1 MIYVCKISTKCKHY
15 YFNWLLILNISFRI
29 ALRHLGFKHQGSFT
43 SFASITAMIGLGLG
57 VCALVLTSSVLNGF
71 EETISNKIAGFDG
84 HIRVQHFLFKP
95 VTPYKTKLDSI
106 LTANNSSFSTAA
118 YIQEAAMVRK
128 GRSAEGILIIGHDN
142 DGLPKSIYNMMRK
155 GSANLKSGNI
165 VIGSDLASALKVSVG
180 DNLVLV
186 DMKSMVTLSSS
197 QRMKQ
202 ATVSGIFKSGLQE
215 YDKSVVYMP
224 IADAQSLFQYG
235 EKVSGY
241 TINLK
246 DGKRAGVLA
255 ATIEETLGY
264 PNYAITW
271 KEKHRTLF
279 NWLNLQK
286 WPILIIFGMIA
297 LVGVVNIISALTMIV
312 LEKMRSI
319 GTLISMGMNKKTIR
333 RIFLIKGIYI
343 GVMGS
348 LAGLGLALILAGIQI
363 WFKPLSI
370 AEDIYFMS
378 HVPILFD
385 WTIIG
390 LIVMCSF
397 ISSIFAA
404 LWPTHR
410 ASSVDPAIAL
420 RYE

>member
-1 MIYVCKISTKCKHY
+1 MKTA
-15 YFNWLLILNISFRI
+15 FRI
-29 ALRHLGFKHQGSFT
+29 AFRHLGFKHQGSFT
-43 SFASITAMIGLGLG
+43 SFASIAAMVGLGLG

-71 EETISNKIAGFDG
+71 EETISSKIAGFDG
-84 HIRVQHFLFKP
+84 HIRIQHFLFKP
-95 VTPYKTKLDSI
+95 VTPYKTRLDSI
-106 LTANNSSFSTAA
+106 LTASNVSFSTAA

-128 GRSAEGILIIGHDN
+128 GRSAEGILIVGHGD
-142 DGLPKSIYNMMRK
+142 DALPKSINQMMRK
-155 GSANLKSGNI
+155 GSAYLQKGNI
-165 VIGSDLASALKVSVG
+165 VIGDDLAAALKVKV
-180 DNLVLV
+180 DDKLVLV
-186 DMKSMVTLSSS
+186 DMKSMVSISSG

-202 ATVSGIFKSGLQE
+202 VTVSGIYKSGLQE
-215 YDKSVVYMP
+215 YDKSVIYMTL
-224 IADAQSLFQYG
+224 ADAQTLFQYD

-241 TINLK
+241 TINIK
-246 DGKRAGVLA
+246 DGKQARVLA
-255 ATIEETLGY
+255 SRIEETLGY

-297 LVGVVNIISALTMIV
+297 LVGIVNIISALTMIV
-312 LEKMRSI
+312 LEKIRSI

-348 LAGLGLALILAGIQI
+348 LAGLGVALILAGIQI

-378 HVPILFD
+378 HVPVLFD

-390 LIVMCSF
+390 LIVLCSF
-397 ISSIFAA
+397 ISSILAA

-410 ASSVDPAIAL
+410 ASSVEPAVAL

>member
-1 MIYVCKISTKCKHY
+1 MKTA
-15 YFNWLLILNISFRI
+15 FRI
-29 ALRHLGFKHQGSFT
+29 AFRHLGFKHQGSFT
-43 SFASITAMIGLGLG
+43 SFASIAAMVGLGLG

-71 EETISNKIAGFDG
+71 EETISSKIAGFDG
-84 HIRVQHFLFKP
+84 HIRIQHFLFKP
-95 VTPYKTKLDSI
+95 VTPYKTRLDSI
-106 LTANNSSFSTAA
+106 LTASNVSFSTVA

-128 GRSAEGILIIGHDN
+128 GRSAEGILIVGHGD
-142 DGLPKSIYNMMRK
+142 DALPKSINQMMRK
-155 GSANLKSGNI
+155 GSAYLQKGNI
-165 VIGSDLASALKVSVG
+165 VIGDDLAAALKVKV
-180 DNLVLV
+180 DDKLVLV
-186 DMKSMVTLSSS
+186 DMKSMVSISSG

-202 ATVSGIFKSGLQE
+202 VTVSGIYKSGLQE
-215 YDKSVVYMP
+215 YDKSVVYMTL
-224 IADAQSLFQYG
+224 ADAQTLFQYD

-241 TINLK
+241 TINIK
-246 DGKRAGVLA
+246 DGKRARVLA
-255 ATIEETLGY
+255 SRIEETLGY

-297 LVGVVNIISALTMIV
+297 LVGIVNIISALTMIV
-312 LEKMRSI
+312 LEKIRSI

-348 LAGLGLALILAGIQI
+348 LAGLGVALILAGIQI

-378 HVPILFD
+378 HVPVLFD

-390 LIVMCSF
+390 LIVLCSF
-397 ISSIFAA
+397 ISSILAA

-410 ASSVDPAIAL
+410 ASSVEPAVAL

>member
-1 MIYVCKISTKCKHY
+1 MKTA
-15 YFNWLLILNISFRI
+15 FRI
-29 ALRHLGFKHQGSFT
+29 AFRHLGFKHQGSFT
-43 SFASITAMIGLGLG
+43 SFASIAAMVGLGLG

-71 EETISNKIAGFDG
+71 EETISSKIAGFDG
-84 HIRVQHFLFKP
+84 HIRIQHFLFKP
-95 VTPYKTKLDSI
+95 VTPYKTRLDSI
-106 LTANNSSFSTAA
+106 LTASNVSFSTVA

-128 GRSAEGILIIGHDN
+128 GRSAEGILIVGHGD
-142 DGLPKSIYNMMRK
+142 DALPKSINQMMRK
-155 GSANLKSGNI
+155 GSAYLQKGNI
-165 VIGSDLASALKVSVG
+165 VIGDDLAAALKVKV
-180 DNLVLV
+180 DDKLVLV
-186 DMKSMVTLSSS
+186 DMKSMVSISSG

-202 ATVSGIFKSGLQE
+202 ATVSGIYKSGLQE
-215 YDKSVVYMP
+215 YDKSVIYMTL
-224 IADAQSLFQYG
+224 ADAQTLFQYD

-241 TINLK
+241 TINIK
-246 DGKRAGVLA
+246 DGKQARVLA
-255 ATIEETLGY
+255 SRIEETLGY

-297 LVGVVNIISALTMIV
+297 LVGIVNIISALTMIV
-312 LEKMRSI
+312 LEKIRSI

-348 LAGLGLALILAGIQI
+348 LAGLGVALILAGIQI

-378 HVPILFD
+378 HVPVLFD

-390 LIVMCSF
+390 LIVLCSF
-397 ISSIFAA
+397 ISSILAA

-410 ASSVDPAIAL
+410 ASSVEPAVAL

>member
-1 MIYVCKISTKCKHY
+1 MKTA
-15 YFNWLLILNISFRI
+15 FRI
-29 ALRHLGFKHQGSFT
+29 AFRHLGFKHQGSFT
-43 SFASITAMIGLGLG
+43 SFASIAAMVGLGLG

-71 EETISNKIAGFDG
+71 EETISSKIAGFDG
-84 HIRVQHFLFKP
+84 HIRIQHFLFKP
-95 VTPYKTKLDSI
+95 VTPYKTRLDSI
-106 LTANNSSFSTAA
+106 LTASNVSFSTVA

-128 GRSAEGILIIGHDN
+128 GRSAEGILIVGHGD
-142 DGLPKSIYNMMRK
+142 DALPKSINQMMRK
-155 GSANLKSGNI
+155 GSASLQKGNI
-165 VIGSDLASALKVSVG
+165 IIGNDLAAALKVKVG
-180 DNLVLV
+180 DKLVLV
-186 DMKSMVTLSSS
+186 DMKSMVSISSG

-202 ATVSGIFKSGLQE
+202 ATVSGIYKSGLQE
-215 YDKSVVYMP
+215 YDKSVIYMTL
-224 IADAQSLFQYG
+224 ADAQTLFQYD

-241 TINLK
+241 TINIK
-246 DGKRAGVLA
+246 DGKQARVLA
-255 ATIEETLGY
+255 SRIEETLGY

-297 LVGVVNIISALTMIV
+297 LVGIVNIISALTMIV
-312 LEKMRSI
+312 LEKIRSI

-348 LAGLGLALILAGIQI
+348 LAGLGVALILAGIQI

-378 HVPILFD
+378 HVPVLFD

-390 LIVMCSF
+390 LIVLCSF
-397 ISSIFAA
+397 ISSILAA

-410 ASSVDPAIAL
+410 ASSVEPAVAL

>member
-1 MIYVCKISTKCKHY
+1 MKTA
-15 YFNWLLILNISFRI
+15 FRI
-29 ALRHLGFKHQGSFT
+29 AFRHLGFKHQGSFT
-43 SFASITAMIGLGLG
+43 SFASIAAMVGLGLG

-71 EETISNKIAGFDG
+71 EETISSKIAGFDG
-84 HIRVQHFLFKP
+84 HIRIQHFLFKP
-95 VTPYKTKLDSI
+95 VTPYKTRLDSI
-106 LTANNSSFSTAA
+106 LTASNVSFSTVA

-128 GRSAEGILIIGHDN
+128 GRSAEGILIVGHGD
-142 DGLPKSIYNMMRK
+142 DALPKSINQMMRK
-155 GSANLKSGNI
+155 GSAYLQKGNI
-165 VIGSDLASALKVSVG
+165 VIGDDLAAALKVKV
-180 DNLVLV
+180 DDKLVLV
-186 DMKSMVTLSSS
+186 DMKSMVSISSG

-202 ATVSGIFKSGLQE
+202 VTVSGIYKSGLQE
-215 YDKSVVYMP
+215 YDKSVVYMTL
-224 IADAQSLFQYG
+224 ADAQTLFQYD

-241 TINLK
+241 TINIK
-246 DGKRAGVLA
+246 DGKQARVLA
-255 ATIEETLGY
+255 SRIEETLGY

-297 LVGVVNIISALTMIV
+297 LVGIVNIISALTMIV
-312 LEKMRSI
+312 LEKIRSI

-348 LAGLGLALILAGIQI
+348 LAGLGVALILAGIQI

-378 HVPILFD
+378 HVPVLFD

-390 LIVMCSF
+390 LIVLCSF
-397 ISSIFAA
+397 ISSILAA

-410 ASSVDPAIAL
+410 ASSVEPAVAL

>member
-1 MIYVCKISTKCKHY
+1 MKTA
-15 YFNWLLILNISFRI
+15 FRI
-29 ALRHLGFKHQGSFT
+29 AFRHLGFKHQGSFT
-43 SFASITAMIGLGLG
+43 SFASIAAMVGLGLG

-71 EETISNKIAGFDG
+71 EETISSKIAGFDG
-84 HIRVQHFLFKP
+84 HIRIQHFLFKP
-95 VTPYKTKLDSI
+95 VTPYKTRLDSI
-106 LTANNSSFSTAA
+106 LTASNVSFSTVA

-128 GRSAEGILIIGHDN
+128 GRSAEGILIVGHGD
-142 DGLPKSIYNMMRK
+142 DALPKSINQMMRK
-155 GSANLKSGNI
+155 GSASLQKGNI
-165 VIGSDLASALKVSVG
+165 IIGNDLAAALKVKVG
-180 DNLVLV
+180 DKLVLV
-186 DMKSMVTLSSS
+186 DMKSMVSISSG

-202 ATVSGIFKSGLQE
+202 VTVSGIYKSGLQE
-215 YDKSVVYMP
+215 YDKSVVYMTL
-224 IADAQSLFQYG
+224 ADAQTLFQYD

-241 TINLK
+241 TINIK
-246 DGKRAGVLA
+246 DGKRARVLA
-255 ATIEETLGY
+255 SRIEETLGY

-297 LVGVVNIISALTMIV
+297 LVGIVNIISALTMIV
-312 LEKMRSI
+312 LEKIRSI

-348 LAGLGLALILAGIQI
+348 LAGLGVALILAGIQI

-378 HVPILFD
+378 HVPVLFD

-390 LIVMCSF
+390 LIVLCSF

-410 ASSVDPAIAL
+410 ASSVEPAVAL

>member
-1 MIYVCKISTKCKHY
+1 MKTA
-15 YFNWLLILNISFRI
+15 FRI
-29 ALRHLGFKHQGSFT
+29 AFRHLGFKHQGSFT
-43 SFASITAMIGLGLG
+43 SFASIAAMVGLGLG

-71 EETISNKIAGFDG
+71 EETISSKIAGFDG
-84 HIRVQHFLFKP
+84 HIRIQHFLFKP
-95 VTPYKTKLDSI
+95 VTPYKTRLDSI
-106 LTANNSSFSTAA
+106 LTASNVSFSTVA

-128 GRSAEGILIIGHDN
+128 GRSAEGILIVGHGD
-142 DGLPKSIYNMMRK
+142 DALPKSINQMMRK
-155 GSANLKSGNI
+155 GSASLQKGNI
-165 VIGSDLASALKVSVG
+165 IIGNDLAAALKVKVG
-180 DNLVLV
+180 DKLVLV
-186 DMKSMVTLSSS
+186 DMKSMVSISSG

-202 ATVSGIFKSGLQE
+202 VTVSGIYKSGLQE
-215 YDKSVVYMP
+215 YDKSVVYMTL
-224 IADAQSLFQYG
+224 ADAQSLFQYDK
-235 EKVSGY
+235 KVSGY
-241 TINLK
+241 TINIK
-246 DGKRAGVLA
+246 EGKRAEVLA
-255 ATIEETLGY
+255 STIEETLGY

-297 LVGVVNIISALTMIV
+297 LVGIVNIISALTMIV
-312 LEKMRSI
+312 LEKIRSI

-363 WFKPLSI
+363 WFRPLSI

-378 HVPILFD
+378 HVPVLFD

-390 LIVMCSF
+390 LIVLCSF
-397 ISSIFAA
+397 VSSLFAA
-404 LWPTHR
+404 LWPTYR
-410 ASSVDPAIAL
+410 ASSVEPAIAL

>member
-1 MIYVCKISTKCKHY
+1 MKTA
-15 YFNWLLILNISFRI
+15 FRI
-29 ALRHLGFKHQGSFT
+29 AFRHLGFKHQGSFT
-43 SFASITAMIGLGLG
+43 SFASIAAMVGLGLG

-71 EETISNKIAGFDG
+71 EETISSKIAGFDG
-84 HIRVQHFLFKP
+84 HIRIQHFLFKP
-95 VTPYKTKLDSI
+95 VTPYKTRLDSI
-106 LTANNSSFSTAA
+106 LTASNVSFSTVA

-128 GRSAEGILIIGHDN
+128 GRSAEGILIVGHGD
-142 DGLPKSIYNMMRK
+142 DALPKSINQMMRK
-155 GSANLKSGNI
+155 GSAYLQKGNI
-165 VIGSDLASALKVSVG
+165 VIGDDLAAALKVKV
-180 DNLVLV
+180 DDKLVLV
-186 DMKSMVTLSSS
+186 DMKSMVSISSG

-202 ATVSGIFKSGLQE
+202 ATVSGIYKSGLQE
-215 YDKSVVYMP
+215 YDKSVVYMTL
-224 IADAQSLFQYG
+224 ADAQTLFQYD

-241 TINLK
+241 TINIK
-246 DGKRAGVLA
+246 DGKRSEVLA
-255 ATIEETLGY
+255 SRIEETLGY

-297 LVGVVNIISALTMIV
+297 LVGIVNIISALTMIV
-312 LEKMRSI
+312 LEKIRSI

-348 LAGLGLALILAGIQI
+348 LAGLGVALILAGIQI

-378 HVPILFD
+378 HVPVLFD

-390 LIVMCSF
+390 LIVLCSF

-410 ASSVDPAIAL
+410 ASSVEPAVAL

>member
-1 MIYVCKISTKCKHY
+1 MKTA
-15 YFNWLLILNISFRI
+15 FRI
-29 ALRHLGFKHQGSFT
+29 AFRHLGFKHQGSFT
-43 SFASITAMIGLGLG
+43 SFASIAAMVGLGLG

-71 EETISNKIAGFDG
+71 EETISSKIAGFDG
-84 HIRVQHFLFKP
+84 HIRIQHFLFKP
-95 VTPYKTKLDSI
+95 VTPYKTRLDSI
-106 LTANNSSFSTAA
+106 LTASNVSFSTAA

-128 GRSAEGILIIGHDN
+128 GRSAEGILIVGHGD
-142 DGLPKSIYNMMRK
+142 DALPKSINQMMRK
-155 GSANLKSGNI
+155 GSAYLQKGNI
-165 VIGSDLASALKVSVG
+165 VIGDDLAAALKVKV
-180 DNLVLV
+180 DDKLVLV
-186 DMKSMVTLSSS
+186 DMKSMVSISSG

-202 ATVSGIFKSGLQE
+202 ATVSGIYKSGLQE
-215 YDKSVVYMP
+215 YDKSVVYMTL
-224 IADAQSLFQYG
+224 ADAQTLFQYD

-241 TINLK
+241 TINIK
-246 DGKRAGVLA
+246 DGKRSEVLA
-255 ATIEETLGY
+255 SRIEETLGY

-297 LVGVVNIISALTMIV
+297 LVGIVNIISALTMIV
-312 LEKMRSI
+312 LEKIRSI

-348 LAGLGLALILAGIQI
+348 LAGLGVALILAGIQI

-378 HVPILFD
+378 HVPVLFD

-390 LIVMCSF
+390 LIVLCSF

-410 ASSVDPAIAL
+410 ASSVEPAVAL

>member
-1 MIYVCKISTKCKHY
+1 MKTA
-15 YFNWLLILNISFRI
+15 FRI
-29 ALRHLGFKHQGSFT
+29 AFRHLGFKHQGSFT
-43 SFASITAMIGLGLG
+43 SFASIAAMVGLGLG

-71 EETISNKIAGFDG
+71 EETISSKIAGFDG
-84 HIRVQHFLFKP
+84 HIRIQHFLFKP
-95 VTPYKTKLDSI
+95 VTPYKTRLDSI
-106 LTANNSSFSTAA
+106 LTASNVSFSTVA

-128 GRSAEGILIIGHDN
+128 GRSAEGILIVGHGD
-142 DGLPKSIYNMMRK
+142 DALPKSINQMMRK
-155 GSANLKSGNI
+155 GSAYLQKGNI
-165 VIGSDLASALKVSVG
+165 VIGDDLAAALKVKVG
-180 DNLVLV
+180 DKLVLV
-186 DMKSMVTLSSS
+186 DMKSMVSISSG

-202 ATVSGIFKSGLQE
+202 VTVSGIYKSGLQE
-215 YDKSVVYMP
+215 YDKSVVYMTL
-224 IADAQSLFQYG
+224 ADAQTLFQYD

-241 TINLK
+241 TINIK
-246 DGKRAGVLA
+246 DGKQARVLA
-255 ATIEETLGY
+255 SRIEETLGY

-297 LVGVVNIISALTMIV
+297 LVGIVNIISALTMIV
-312 LEKMRSI
+312 LEKIRSI

-348 LAGLGLALILAGIQI
+348 LAGLGVALILAGIQI

-378 HVPILFD
+378 HVPVLFD

-390 LIVMCSF
+390 LIVLCSF
-397 ISSIFAA
+397 ISSILAA

-410 ASSVDPAIAL
+410 ASSVEPAVAL

>member
-1 MIYVCKISTKCKHY
+1 MKTA
-15 YFNWLLILNISFRI
+15 FRI
-29 ALRHLGFKHQGSFT
+29 AFRHLGFKHQGSFT
-43 SFASITAMIGLGLG
+43 SFASIAAMVGLGLG

-71 EETISNKIAGFDG
+71 EETISSKIAGFDG
-84 HIRVQHFLFKP
+84 HIRIQHFLFKP
-95 VTPYKTKLDSI
+95 VTPYKTRLDSI
-106 LTANNSSFSTAA
+106 LTASNVSFSTVA

-128 GRSAEGILIIGHDN
+128 GRSAEGILIVGHGD
-142 DGLPKSIYNMMRK
+142 DALPKSINQMMRK
-155 GSANLKSGNI
+155 GSAYLQKGNI
-165 VIGSDLASALKVSVG
+165 VIGDDLAAALKVKV
-180 DNLVLV
+180 DDKLVLV
-186 DMKSMVTLSSS
+186 DMKSMVSISSG

-202 ATVSGIFKSGLQE
+202 ATVSGIYKSGLQE
-215 YDKSVVYMP
+215 YDKSVIYMTL
-224 IADAQSLFQYG
+224 ADAQTLFQYD

-241 TINLK
+241 TINIK
-246 DGKRAGVLA
+246 DGKRARVLA
-255 ATIEETLGY
+255 SRIEETLGY

-297 LVGVVNIISALTMIV
+297 LVGIVNIISALTMIV
-312 LEKMRSI
+312 LEKIRSI

-348 LAGLGLALILAGIQI
+348 LAGLGVALILAGIQI

-378 HVPILFD
+378 HVPVLFD

-390 LIVMCSF
+390 LIVLCSF
-397 ISSIFAA
+397 ISSILAA

-410 ASSVDPAIAL
+410 ASSVEPAVAL

>member
-1 MIYVCKISTKCKHY
+1 
-15 YFNWLLILNISFRI
+15 LNISFRI
-29 ALRHLGFKHQGSFT
+29 AFRHLGFKHQGSFT
-43 SFASITAMIGLGLG
+43 SFASIAAMIGLGLG

-71 EETISNKIAGFDG
+71 EETISSKIAGFDG

-95 VTPYKTKLDSI
+95 VTPYKSKLDSI
-106 LTANNSSFSTAA
+106 LTANNANFSTAA

-128 GRSAEGILIIGHDN
+128 GRSAEGVLIIGHDD
-142 DGLPKSIYNMMRK
+142 DGLPKSINQMIRK
-155 GSANLKSGNI
+155 GSASLKSGNI
-165 VIGSDLASALKVSVG
+165 VIGSDLARTLKITVG
-180 DNLVLV
+180 DKLVLI

-197 QRMKQ
+197 QRLKQ
-202 ATVSGIFKSGLQE
+202 AIVSGIFKSGLQE
-215 YDKSVVYMP
+215 YDKSVIYMP
-224 IADAQSLFQYG
+224 ITDAQALFQYG

-246 DGKRAGVLA
+246 DGKRAGVLSA
-255 ATIEETLGY
+255 KIEEELGY

-312 LEKMRSI
+312 LEKIRSI

-343 GVMGS
+343 GIMGS

-385 WTIIG
+385 WPI
-390 LIVMCSF
+390 
-397 ISSIFAA
+397 ISSIVLGSFICSLFAA
-404 LWPTHR
+404 LWPTRR
-410 ASSVDPAIAL
+410 ASSIDPAVAL

>member
-1 MIYVCKISTKCKHY
+1 MKTA
-15 YFNWLLILNISFRI
+15 FRI
-29 ALRHLGFKHQGSFT
+29 AFRHLGFKHQGSFT
-43 SFASITAMIGLGLG
+43 SFASIAAMVGLGLG

-71 EETISNKIAGFDG
+71 EETISSKIAGFDG
-84 HIRVQHFLFKP
+84 HIRIQHFLFKP
-95 VTPYKTKLDSI
+95 VTPYKTRLDSI
-106 LTANNSSFSTAA
+106 LTASNVSFSTVA

-128 GRSAEGILIIGHDN
+128 GRSAEGILIVGHGD
-142 DGLPKSIYNMMRK
+142 DALPKSINQMMRK
-155 GSANLKSGNI
+155 GSASLQKGNI
-165 VIGSDLASALKVSVG
+165 IIGYDLAAALKVKVG
-180 DNLVLV
+180 DKLVLV
-186 DMKSMVTLSSS
+186 DMKSMVSISSG

-202 ATVSGIFKSGLQE
+202 VTVSGIYKSGLQE
-215 YDKSVVYMP
+215 YDKSVVYMTL
-224 IADAQSLFQYG
+224 ADAQSLFQYDK
-235 EKVSGY
+235 KVSGY
-241 TINLK
+241 TINIK
-246 DGKRAGVLA
+246 EGKRAEVLA
-255 ATIEETLGY
+255 STIEETLGY

-297 LVGVVNIISALTMIV
+297 LVGIVNIISALTMIV
-312 LEKMRSI
+312 LEKIRSI

-348 LAGLGLALILAGIQI
+348 LAGLGVALILAGIQI

-378 HVPILFD
+378 HVPVLFD

-390 LIVMCSF
+390 LIVLCSF
-397 ISSIFAA
+397 ISSILAA

-410 ASSVDPAIAL
+410 ASSVEPAVAL

>member
-1 MIYVCKISTKCKHY
+1 MKTA
-15 YFNWLLILNISFRI
+15 FRI
-29 ALRHLGFKHQGSFT
+29 AFRHLGFKHQGSFT
-43 SFASITAMIGLGLG
+43 SFASIAAMVGLGLG

-71 EETISNKIAGFDG
+71 EETISSKIAGFDG
-84 HIRVQHFLFKP
+84 HIRIQHFLFKP
-95 VTPYKTKLDSI
+95 VTPYKTRLDSI
-106 LTANNSSFSTAA
+106 LTASNVSFSTAA

-128 GRSAEGILIIGHDN
+128 GRSAEGILIVGHGD
-142 DGLPKSIYNMMRK
+142 DALPKSINQMMRK
-155 GSANLKSGNI
+155 GSAYLQKGNI
-165 VIGSDLASALKVSVG
+165 VIGDDLAAALKVKV
-180 DNLVLV
+180 DDKLVLV
-186 DMKSMVTLSSS
+186 DMKSMVSISSG

-202 ATVSGIFKSGLQE
+202 ATVSGIYKSGLQE
-215 YDKSVVYMP
+215 YDKSVIYMTL
-224 IADAQSLFQYG
+224 ADAQTLFQYD

-241 TINLK
+241 TINIK
-246 DGKRAGVLA
+246 DGKQARVLA
-255 ATIEETLGY
+255 SRIEETLGY

-297 LVGVVNIISALTMIV
+297 LVGIVNIISALTMIV
-312 LEKMRSI
+312 LEKIRSI

-348 LAGLGLALILAGIQI
+348 LAGLGVALILAGIQI

-378 HVPILFD
+378 HVPVLFD

-390 LIVMCSF
+390 LIVLCSF
-397 ISSIFAA
+397 ISSILAA

-410 ASSVDPAIAL
+410 ASSVEPAVAL

>member
-1 MIYVCKISTKCKHY
+1 MKTA
-15 YFNWLLILNISFRI
+15 FRI
-29 ALRHLGFKHQGSFT
+29 AFRHLGFKHQGSFT
-43 SFASITAMIGLGLG
+43 SFASIAAMVGLGLG

-71 EETISNKIAGFDG
+71 EETISSKIAGFDG
-84 HIRVQHFLFKP
+84 HIRIQHFLFKP
-95 VTPYKTKLDSI
+95 VTPYKTRLDSI
-106 LTANNSSFSTAA
+106 LTASNVSFSTVA

-128 GRSAEGILIIGHDN
+128 GRSAEGILIVGHGD
-142 DGLPKSIYNMMRK
+142 DALPKSINQMMRK
-155 GSANLKSGNI
+155 GSASLQKGNI
-165 VIGSDLASALKVSVG
+165 IIGNDLAAALKVKVG
-180 DNLVLV
+180 DKLVLV
-186 DMKSMVTLSSS
+186 DMKSMVSISSG

-202 ATVSGIFKSGLQE
+202 VTVSGIYKSGLQE
-215 YDKSVVYMP
+215 YDKSVVYMTL
-224 IADAQSLFQYG
+224 ADAQSLFQYDK
-235 EKVSGY
+235 KVSGY
-241 TINLK
+241 TINIK
-246 DGKRAGVLA
+246 EGKRAEVLA
-255 ATIEETLGY
+255 STIEETLGY

-297 LVGVVNIISALTMIV
+297 LVGIVNIISALTMIV
-312 LEKMRSI
+312 LEKIRSI

-348 LAGLGLALILAGIQI
+348 LAGLGVALILAGIQI

-378 HVPILFD
+378 HVPVLFD

-390 LIVMCSF
+390 LIVLCSF

-410 ASSVDPAIAL
+410 ASSVEPAVAL

>member
-1 MIYVCKISTKCKHY
+1 MKTA
-15 YFNWLLILNISFRI
+15 FRI
-29 ALRHLGFKHQGSFT
+29 AFRHLGFKHQGSFT
-43 SFASITAMIGLGLG
+43 SFASIAAMVGLGLG

-71 EETISNKIAGFDG
+71 EETISSKIAGFDG
-84 HIRVQHFLFKP
+84 HIRIQHFLFKP
-95 VTPYKTKLDSI
+95 VTPYKTRLDSI
-106 LTANNSSFSTAA
+106 LTASNVSFSTVA

-128 GRSAEGILIIGHDN
+128 GRSAEGILIVGHGD
-142 DGLPKSIYNMMRK
+142 DALPKSINQMMRK
-155 GSANLKSGNI
+155 GSAYLQKGNI
-165 VIGSDLASALKVSVG
+165 VIGDDLAAALKVKV
-180 DNLVLV
+180 DDKLVLV
-186 DMKSMVTLSSS
+186 DMKSMVSISSG

-202 ATVSGIFKSGLQE
+202 ATVSGIYKSGLQE
-215 YDKSVVYMP
+215 YDKSVVYMTL
-224 IADAQSLFQYG
+224 ADAQSLFQYDK
-235 EKVSGY
+235 KVSGY
-241 TINLK
+241 TINIK
-246 DGKRAGVLA
+246 EGKRAEVLA
-255 ATIEETLGY
+255 STIEETLGY

-297 LVGVVNIISALTMIV
+297 LVGIVNIISALTMIV
-312 LEKMRSI
+312 LEKIRSI

-348 LAGLGLALILAGIQI
+348 LAGLGVALILAGIQI

-378 HVPILFD
+378 HVPVLFD

-390 LIVMCSF
+390 LIVLCSF

-410 ASSVDPAIAL
+410 ASSVEPAVAL

>member
-1 MIYVCKISTKCKHY
+1 MKTA
-15 YFNWLLILNISFRI
+15 FRI
-29 ALRHLGFKHQGSFT
+29 AFRHLGFKHQGSFT
-43 SFASITAMIGLGLG
+43 SFASIAAMIGLGLG

-71 EETISNKIAGFDG
+71 EETISSKIAGFDG

-95 VTPYKTKLDSI
+95 VTPYKTRLDSI
-106 LTANNSSFSTAA
+106 LTANDASFSTVA
-118 YIQEAAMVRK
+118 YIQQAAMVRK
-128 GRSAEGILIIGHDN
+128 GRSAEGILIIGHGDKT
-142 DGLPKSIYNMMRK
+142 LPMSINQMMRK
-155 GSANLKSGNI
+155 GSASLQNSNIIIGN
-165 VIGSDLASALKVSVG
+165 DLAAALKVNVG
-180 DNLVLV
+180 DKLVFV
-186 DMKSMVTLSSS
+186 DMKSMISISSG

-202 ATVSGIFKSGLQE
+202 ATVSGIYKSGLQE
-215 YDKSVVYMP
+215 YDKSVVYMTLE
-224 IADAQSLFQYG
+224 DAQSLFQYG

-241 TINLK
+241 TINIK

-255 ATIEETLGY
+255 STIEETLGY

-312 LEKMRSI
+312 LEKIRSI

-333 RIFLIKGIYI
+333 RIFLIKGMYI

-363 WFKPLSI
+363 WFRPLSI

-378 HVPILFD
+378 HVPVLFD

-390 LIVMCSF
+390 LIVLCSF
-397 ISSIFAA
+397 VSSIFAA

-410 ASSVDPAIAL
+410 ASSVEPAIAL

>member
-1 MIYVCKISTKCKHY
+1 MKTA
-15 YFNWLLILNISFRI
+15 FRI
-29 ALRHLGFKHQGSFT
+29 AFRHLGFKHQGSFT
-43 SFASITAMIGLGLG
+43 SFASIAAMVGLGLG

-71 EETISNKIAGFDG
+71 EETISSKIAGFDG
-84 HIRVQHFLFKP
+84 HIRIQHFLFKP
-95 VTPYKTKLDSI
+95 VTPYKTRLDSI
-106 LTANNSSFSTAA
+106 LTASNVSFSTVA

-128 GRSAEGILIIGHDN
+128 GRSAEGILIVGHGD
-142 DGLPKSIYNMMRK
+142 DALPKSINQMMRK
-155 GSANLKSGNI
+155 GSAYLQKGNI
-165 VIGSDLASALKVSVG
+165 VIGDDLAAALKVKV
-180 DNLVLV
+180 DDKLVLV
-186 DMKSMVTLSSS
+186 DMKSMVSISSG

-202 ATVSGIFKSGLQE
+202 VTVSGIYKSGLQE
-215 YDKSVVYMP
+215 YDKSVVYMTL
-224 IADAQSLFQYG
+224 ADAQSLFQYDK
-235 EKVSGY
+235 KVSGY
-241 TINLK
+241 TINIK
-246 DGKRAGVLA
+246 EGKRAEVLA
-255 ATIEETLGY
+255 STIEETLGY

-297 LVGVVNIISALTMIV
+297 LVGIVNIISALTMIV
-312 LEKMRSI
+312 LEKIRSI

-348 LAGLGLALILAGIQI
+348 LAGLGVALILAGIQI

-378 HVPILFD
+378 HVPVLFD

-390 LIVMCSF
+390 LIVLCSF
-397 ISSIFAA
+397 ISSILAA

-410 ASSVDPAIAL
+410 ASSVEPAVAL

>member
-1 MIYVCKISTKCKHY
+1 MKTA
-15 YFNWLLILNISFRI
+15 FRI
-29 ALRHLGFKHQGSFT
+29 AFRHLGFKHQGSFT
-43 SFASITAMIGLGLG
+43 SFASIAAMVGLGLG

-71 EETISNKIAGFDG
+71 EETISSKIAGFDG
-84 HIRVQHFLFKP
+84 HIRIQHFLFKP
-95 VTPYKTKLDSI
+95 VTPYKTRLDSI
-106 LTANNSSFSTAA
+106 LTASNVSFSTVA

-128 GRSAEGILIIGHDN
+128 GRSAEGILIVGHGD
-142 DGLPKSIYNMMRK
+142 DALPKSINQMMRK
-155 GSANLKSGNI
+155 GSAYLQKGNI
-165 VIGSDLASALKVSVG
+165 VIGDDLAAALKVKV
-180 DNLVLV
+180 DDKLVLV
-186 DMKSMVTLSSS
+186 DMKSMVSISSG

-202 ATVSGIFKSGLQE
+202 ATVSGIYKSGLQE
-215 YDKSVVYMP
+215 YDKSVVYMTL
-224 IADAQSLFQYG
+224 ADAQTLFQYD

-241 TINLK
+241 TINIK
-246 DGKRAGVLA
+246 DGKRARVLA
-255 ATIEETLGY
+255 SRIEETLGY

-297 LVGVVNIISALTMIV
+297 LVGIVNIISALTMIV
-312 LEKMRSI
+312 LEKIRSI

-348 LAGLGLALILAGIQI
+348 LAGLGVALILAGIQI

-378 HVPILFD
+378 HVPVLFD

-390 LIVMCSF
+390 LIVLCSF
-397 ISSIFAA
+397 ISSILAA

-410 ASSVDPAIAL
+410 ASSVEPAVAL

>member
-1 MIYVCKISTKCKHY
+1 MKTA
-15 YFNWLLILNISFRI
+15 FRI
-29 ALRHLGFKHQGSFT
+29 AFRHLGFKHQGSFT
-43 SFASITAMIGLGLG
+43 SFASIAAMVGLGLG

-71 EETISNKIAGFDG
+71 EETISSKIAGFDG
-84 HIRVQHFLFKP
+84 HIRIQHFLFKP
-95 VTPYKTKLDSI
+95 VTPYKTRLDSI
-106 LTANNSSFSTAA
+106 LTASNVSFSTVA

-128 GRSAEGILIIGHDN
+128 GRSAEGILIVGHGD
-142 DGLPKSIYNMMRK
+142 DALPKSINQMMRK
-155 GSANLKSGNI
+155 GSASLQKGNI
-165 VIGSDLASALKVSVG
+165 IIGNDLAAALKVKVG
-180 DNLVLV
+180 DKLVLV
-186 DMKSMVTLSSS
+186 DMKSMVSISSG

-202 ATVSGIFKSGLQE
+202 VTVSGIYKSGLQE
-215 YDKSVVYMP
+215 YDKSVVYMTL
-224 IADAQSLFQYG
+224 ADAQTLFQYD

-241 TINLK
+241 TINIK
-246 DGKRAGVLA
+246 DGKRSEVLA
-255 ATIEETLGY
+255 SRIEETLGY

-297 LVGVVNIISALTMIV
+297 LVGIVNIISALTMIV
-312 LEKMRSI
+312 LEKIRSI

-348 LAGLGLALILAGIQI
+348 LAGLGVALILAGIQI

-378 HVPILFD
+378 HVPVLFD

-390 LIVMCSF
+390 LIVLCSF

-410 ASSVDPAIAL
+410 ASSVEPAVAL

>member
-1 MIYVCKISTKCKHY
+1 MKTA
-15 YFNWLLILNISFRI
+15 FRI
-29 ALRHLGFKHQGSFT
+29 AFRHLGFKHQGSFT
-43 SFASITAMIGLGLG
+43 SFASIAAMVGLGLG

-71 EETISNKIAGFDG
+71 EETISSKIAGFDG
-84 HIRVQHFLFKP
+84 HIRIQHFLFKP
-95 VTPYKTKLDSI
+95 VTPYKTRLDSI
-106 LTANNSSFSTAA
+106 LTASNVSFSTVA

-128 GRSAEGILIIGHDN
+128 GRSAEGILIVGHGD
-142 DGLPKSIYNMMRK
+142 DALPKSINQMMRK
-155 GSANLKSGNI
+155 GSAYLQKGNI
-165 VIGSDLASALKVSVG
+165 VIGDDLAAALKVKV
-180 DNLVLV
+180 DDKLVLV
-186 DMKSMVTLSSS
+186 DMKSMVSISSG

-202 ATVSGIFKSGLQE
+202 ATVSGIYKSGLQE
-215 YDKSVVYMP
+215 YDKSVVYMTL
-224 IADAQSLFQYG
+224 ADAQTLFQYD

-241 TINLK
+241 TINIK
-246 DGKRAGVLA
+246 DGKRARVLA
-255 ATIEETLGY
+255 SRIEETLGY

-297 LVGVVNIISALTMIV
+297 LVGIVNIISALTMIV
-312 LEKMRSI
+312 LEKIRSI

-348 LAGLGLALILAGIQI
+348 LAGLGVALILAGIQI

-378 HVPILFD
+378 HVPVLFD

-390 LIVMCSF
+390 LIVLCSF

-410 ASSVDPAIAL
+410 ASSVEPAVAL

>member
-1 MIYVCKISTKCKHY
+1 MKTA
-15 YFNWLLILNISFRI
+15 FRI
-29 ALRHLGFKHQGSFT
+29 AFRHLGFKHQGSFT
-43 SFASITAMIGLGLG
+43 SFASIAAMVGLGLG

-71 EETISNKIAGFDG
+71 EETISSKIAGFDG
-84 HIRVQHFLFKP
+84 HIRIQHFLFKH
-95 VTPYKTKLDSI
+95 VTPYKTRLDSI
-106 LTANNSSFSTAA
+106 LTASNVSFSTVA

-128 GRSAEGILIIGHDN
+128 GRSAEGILIVGHGD
-142 DGLPKSIYNMMRK
+142 DALPKSINQMMRK
-155 GSANLKSGNI
+155 GSAYLQKGNI
-165 VIGSDLASALKVSVG
+165 VIGDDLAAALKVKV
-180 DNLVLV
+180 DDKLVLV
-186 DMKSMVTLSSS
+186 DMKSMVSISSG

-202 ATVSGIFKSGLQE
+202 ATVSGIYKSGLQE
-215 YDKSVVYMP
+215 YDKSVVYMTL
-224 IADAQSLFQYG
+224 ADAQTLFQYD

-241 TINLK
+241 TINIK
-246 DGKRAGVLA
+246 DGKRARVLA
-255 ATIEETLGY
+255 SRIEETLGY

-297 LVGVVNIISALTMIV
+297 LVGIVNIISALTMIV
-312 LEKMRSI
+312 LEKIRSI

-348 LAGLGLALILAGIQI
+348 LAGLGVALILAGIQI

-378 HVPILFD
+378 HVPVLFD

-390 LIVMCSF
+390 LIVLCSF

-410 ASSVDPAIAL
+410 ASSVEPAVAL

>member
-1 MIYVCKISTKCKHY
+1 MKTA
-15 YFNWLLILNISFRI
+15 FRI
-29 ALRHLGFKHQGSFT
+29 AFRHLGFKHQGSFT
-43 SFASITAMIGLGLG
+43 SFASIAAMVGLGLG

-71 EETISNKIAGFDG
+71 EETISSKIAGFDG
-84 HIRVQHFLFKP
+84 HIRIQHFLFKP
-95 VTPYKTKLDSI
+95 VTPYKTRLDSI
-106 LTANNSSFSTAA
+106 LTASNVSFSTVA

-128 GRSAEGILIIGHDN
+128 GRSAEGILIVGHGD
-142 DGLPKSIYNMMRK
+142 DALPKSINQMMRK
-155 GSANLKSGNI
+155 GSAYLQKGNI
-165 VIGSDLASALKVSVG
+165 VIGDDLAAALKVKV
-180 DNLVLV
+180 DDKLVLV
-186 DMKSMVTLSSS
+186 DMKSMVSISSG

-202 ATVSGIFKSGLQE
+202 VTVSGIYKSGLQE
-215 YDKSVVYMP
+215 YDKSVVYMTL
-224 IADAQSLFQYG
+224 ADAQTLFQYD

-241 TINLK
+241 TINIK
-246 DGKRAGVLA
+246 DGKRAEVLA
-255 ATIEETLGY
+255 SRIEETLGY

-297 LVGVVNIISALTMIV
+297 LVGIVNIISALTMIV
-312 LEKMRSI
+312 LEKIRSI

-348 LAGLGLALILAGIQI
+348 LAGLGVALILAGIQI

-378 HVPILFD
+378 HVPVLFD

-390 LIVMCSF
+390 LIVLCSF

-410 ASSVDPAIAL
+410 ASSVEPAVAL

>member
-1 MIYVCKISTKCKHY
+1 MKTA
-15 YFNWLLILNISFRI
+15 FRI
-29 ALRHLGFKHQGSFT
+29 AFRHLGFKHQGSFT
-43 SFASITAMIGLGLG
+43 SFASIAAMVGLGLG

-71 EETISNKIAGFDG
+71 EETISSKIAGFDG
-84 HIRVQHFLFKP
+84 HIRIQHFLFKP
-95 VTPYKTKLDSI
+95 VTPYKTRLDSI
-106 LTANNSSFSTAA
+106 LTASNVSFSTVA

-128 GRSAEGILIIGHDN
+128 GRSAEGILIVGHGD
-142 DGLPKSIYNMMRK
+142 DALPKSINQMMRK
-155 GSANLKSGNI
+155 GSAYLQKGNI
-165 VIGSDLASALKVSVG
+165 VIGDDLAAALKVKVG
-180 DNLVLV
+180 DKLVLV
-186 DMKSMVTLSSS
+186 DMKSMVSISSG

-202 ATVSGIFKSGLQE
+202 VTVSGIYKSGLQE
-215 YDKSVVYMP
+215 YDKSVVYMTL
-224 IADAQSLFQYG
+224 ADAQSLFQYDK
-235 EKVSGY
+235 KVSGY
-241 TINLK
+241 TINIK
-246 DGKRAGVLA
+246 EGKRAEVLA
-255 ATIEETLGY
+255 STIEETLGY

-297 LVGVVNIISALTMIV
+297 LVGIVNIISALTMIV
-312 LEKMRSI
+312 LEKIRSI

-348 LAGLGLALILAGIQI
+348 LAGLGVALILAGIQI

-378 HVPILFD
+378 HVPVLFD

-390 LIVMCSF
+390 LIVLCSF

-410 ASSVDPAIAL
+410 ASSVEPAVAL

>member
-1 MIYVCKISTKCKHY
+1 MKTA
-15 YFNWLLILNISFRI
+15 FRI
-29 ALRHLGFKHQGSFT
+29 AFRHLGFKHQGSFT
-43 SFASITAMIGLGLG
+43 SFASIAAMVGLGLG

-71 EETISNKIAGFDG
+71 EETISSKIAGFDG
-84 HIRVQHFLFKP
+84 HIRIQHFLFKP
-95 VTPYKTKLDSI
+95 VTPYKTRLDSI
-106 LTANNSSFSTAA
+106 LTASNVSFSTVA

-128 GRSAEGILIIGHDN
+128 GRSAEGILIVGHGD
-142 DGLPKSIYNMMRK
+142 DALPKSINQMMRK
-155 GSANLKSGNI
+155 GSAYLQKGNI
-165 VIGSDLASALKVSVG
+165 VIGDDLAAALKVKVG
-180 DNLVLV
+180 DKLVLV
-186 DMKSMVTLSSS
+186 DMKSMVSISSG

-202 ATVSGIFKSGLQE
+202 ATVSGIYKSGLQE
-215 YDKSVVYMP
+215 YDKSVVYMTL
-224 IADAQSLFQYG
+224 ADAQSLFQYDK
-235 EKVSGY
+235 KVSGY
-241 TINLK
+241 TINIK
-246 DGKRAGVLA
+246 DGKRSEVLA
-255 ATIEETLGY
+255 SRIEETLGY

-297 LVGVVNIISALTMIV
+297 LVGIVNIISALTMIV
-312 LEKMRSI
+312 LEKIRSI

-363 WFKPLSI
+363 WFRPLSI

-378 HVPILFD
+378 HVPVLFD

-390 LIVMCSF
+390 LIVLCSF
-397 ISSIFAA
+397 VSSLFAA
-404 LWPTHR
+404 LWPTYR
-410 ASSVDPAIAL
+410 ASSVEPAIAL

>member
-1 MIYVCKISTKCKHY
+1 MKTA
-15 YFNWLLILNISFRI
+15 LRI
-29 ALRHLGFKHQGSFT
+29 AFRHLGFKHQGSFT
-43 SFASITAMIGLGLG
+43 SFASIAAMVGLGLG

-71 EETISNKIAGFDG
+71 EETISSKIAGFDG
-84 HIRVQHFLFKP
+84 HIRIQHFLFKP
-95 VTPYKTKLDSI
+95 VTPYKTRLDSI
-106 LTANNSSFSTAA
+106 LTASNVSFSTVA

-128 GRSAEGILIIGHDN
+128 GRSAEGILIVGHGD
-142 DGLPKSIYNMMRK
+142 DALPKSINQMMRK
-155 GSANLKSGNI
+155 GSAYLQKGNI
-165 VIGSDLASALKVSVG
+165 VIGDDLAAALKVKV
-180 DNLVLV
+180 DDKLVLV
-186 DMKSMVTLSSS
+186 DMKSMVSISSG

-202 ATVSGIFKSGLQE
+202 VTVSGIYKSGLQE
-215 YDKSVVYMP
+215 YDKSVVYMTL
-224 IADAQSLFQYG
+224 ADAQSLFQYDK
-235 EKVSGY
+235 KVSGY
-241 TINLK
+241 TINIK
-246 DGKRAGVLA
+246 EGKRAEVLA
-255 ATIEETLGY
+255 STIEETLGY

-297 LVGVVNIISALTMIV
+297 LVGIVNIISALTMIV
-312 LEKMRSI
+312 LEKIRSI

-348 LAGLGLALILAGIQI
+348 LAGLGVALILAGIQI

-378 HVPILFD
+378 HVPVLFD

-390 LIVMCSF
+390 LIVLCSF

-410 ASSVDPAIAL
+410 ASSVEPAVAL

>member
-1 MIYVCKISTKCKHY
+1 MKTA
-15 YFNWLLILNISFRI
+15 FRI
-29 ALRHLGFKHQGSFT
+29 AFRHLGFKHQGSFT
-43 SFASITAMIGLGLG
+43 SFASIAAMVGLGLG

-71 EETISNKIAGFDG
+71 EETISSKIAGFDG
-84 HIRVQHFLFKP
+84 HIRIQHFLFKP
-95 VTPYKTKLDSI
+95 VTPYKTRLDSI
-106 LTANNSSFSTAA
+106 LTASNVSFSTVA

-128 GRSAEGILIIGHDN
+128 GRSAEGILIVGHGD
-142 DGLPKSIYNMMRK
+142 DALPKSINQMMRK
-155 GSANLKSGNI
+155 GSASLQKGKI
-165 VIGSDLASALKVSVG
+165 IIGYDLAAALKVKVG
-180 DNLVLV
+180 DKLVLV
-186 DMKSMVTLSSS
+186 DMKSMVSISSG

-202 ATVSGIFKSGLQE
+202 VTVSGIYKSGLQE
-215 YDKSVVYMP
+215 YDKSVVYMTL
-224 IADAQSLFQYG
+224 ADAQTLFQYD

-241 TINLK
+241 TINIK
-246 DGKRAGVLA
+246 DGKRARVLA
-255 ATIEETLGY
+255 SRIEETLGY

-297 LVGVVNIISALTMIV
+297 LVGIVNIISALTMIV
-312 LEKMRSI
+312 LEKIRSI

-348 LAGLGLALILAGIQI
+348 LAGLGVALILAGIQI

-378 HVPILFD
+378 HVPVLFD

-390 LIVMCSF
+390 LIVLCSF

-410 ASSVDPAIAL
+410 ASSVEPAVAL

>member
-1 MIYVCKISTKCKHY
+1 MKTA
-15 YFNWLLILNISFRI
+15 FRI
-29 ALRHLGFKHQGSFT
+29 AFRHLGFKHQGSFT
-43 SFASITAMIGLGLG
+43 SFASIAAMVGLGLG

-71 EETISNKIAGFDG
+71 EETISSKIAGFDG
-84 HIRVQHFLFKP
+84 HIRIQHFLFKP
-95 VTPYKTKLDSI
+95 VTPYKTRLDSI
-106 LTANNSSFSTAA
+106 LTASNVSFSTVA

-128 GRSAEGILIIGHDN
+128 GRSAEGILIVGHGD
-142 DGLPKSIYNMMRK
+142 DALPKSINQMMRK
-155 GSANLKSGNI
+155 GSAYLQKGNI
-165 VIGSDLASALKVSVG
+165 VIGDDLAAALKVKV
-180 DNLVLV
+180 DDKLVLV
-186 DMKSMVTLSSS
+186 DMKSMVSISSG

-202 ATVSGIFKSGLQE
+202 ATVSGIYKSGLQE
-215 YDKSVVYMP
+215 YDKSVVYMTL
-224 IADAQSLFQYG
+224 ADAQTLFQYD

-241 TINLK
+241 TINIK
-246 DGKRAGVLA
+246 DGKQARVLA
-255 ATIEETLGY
+255 SRIEETLGY

-297 LVGVVNIISALTMIV
+297 LVGIVNIISALTMIV
-312 LEKMRSI
+312 LEKIRSI

-348 LAGLGLALILAGIQI
+348 LAGLGVALILAGIQI

-378 HVPILFD
+378 HVPVLFD

-390 LIVMCSF
+390 LIVLCSF
-397 ISSIFAA
+397 ISSILAA

-410 ASSVDPAIAL
+410 ASSVEPAVAL

>member
-1 MIYVCKISTKCKHY
+1 MKTA
-15 YFNWLLILNISFRI
+15 FRI
-29 ALRHLGFKHQGSFT
+29 AFRHLGFKHQGSFT
-43 SFASITAMIGLGLG
+43 SFASIAAMVGLGLG

-71 EETISNKIAGFDG
+71 EETISSKIAGFDG
-84 HIRVQHFLFKP
+84 HIRIQHFLFKP
-95 VTPYKTKLDSI
+95 VTPYKTRLDSI
-106 LTANNSSFSTAA
+106 LTASNVSFSTVA

-128 GRSAEGILIIGHDN
+128 GRSAEGILIVGHGD
-142 DGLPKSIYNMMRK
+142 DALPKSINQMMRK
-155 GSANLKSGNI
+155 GSASLQKGNI
-165 VIGSDLASALKVSVG
+165 IIGNDLAAALKVKVG
-180 DNLVLV
+180 DKLVLV
-186 DMKSMVTLSSS
+186 DMKSMVSISSG

-202 ATVSGIFKSGLQE
+202 ATVSGIYKSGLQE
-215 YDKSVVYMP
+215 YDKSVVYMTL
-224 IADAQSLFQYG
+224 ADAQTLFQYD

-241 TINLK
+241 TINIK
-246 DGKRAGVLA
+246 DGKRAEVLA
-255 ATIEETLGY
+255 SRIEETLGY

-297 LVGVVNIISALTMIV
+297 LVGIVNIISALTMIV
-312 LEKMRSI
+312 LEKIRSI

-348 LAGLGLALILAGIQI
+348 LAGLGVALILAGIQI

-378 HVPILFD
+378 HVPVLFD

-390 LIVMCSF
+390 LIVLCSF

-410 ASSVDPAIAL
+410 ASSVEPAVAL

>member
-1 MIYVCKISTKCKHY
+1 MKTA
-15 YFNWLLILNISFRI
+15 FRI
-29 ALRHLGFKHQGSFT
+29 AFRHLGFKHQGSFT
-43 SFASITAMIGLGLG
+43 SFASIAAMVGLGLG

-71 EETISNKIAGFDG
+71 EETISSKIAGFDG
-84 HIRVQHFLFKP
+84 HIRIQHFLFKP
-95 VTPYKTKLDSI
+95 VTPYKTRLDSI
-106 LTANNSSFSTAA
+106 LTASNVSFSTVA

-128 GRSAEGILIIGHDN
+128 GRSAEGILIVGHGD
-142 DGLPKSIYNMMRK
+142 DALPKSINQMMRK
-155 GSANLKSGNI
+155 GSAYLQKGNI
-165 VIGSDLASALKVSVG
+165 VIGDDLAAALKVKV
-180 DNLVLV
+180 DDKLVLV
-186 DMKSMVTLSSS
+186 DMKSMVSISSG

-202 ATVSGIFKSGLQE
+202 VTVSGIYKSGLQE
-215 YDKSVVYMP
+215 YDKSVVYMTL
-224 IADAQSLFQYG
+224 ADAQTLFQYD

-241 TINLK
+241 TINIK
-246 DGKRAGVLA
+246 DGKRARVLA
-255 ATIEETLGY
+255 SRIEETLGY

-297 LVGVVNIISALTMIV
+297 LVGIVNIISALTMIV
-312 LEKMRSI
+312 LEKIRSI

-348 LAGLGLALILAGIQI
+348 LAGLGVALILAGIQI

-378 HVPILFD
+378 HVPVLFD

-390 LIVMCSF
+390 LIVLCSF

-410 ASSVDPAIAL
+410 ASSVEPAVAL

>member
-1 MIYVCKISTKCKHY
+1 MKTA
-15 YFNWLLILNISFRI
+15 FRI
-29 ALRHLGFKHQGSFT
+29 AFRHLGFKHQGSFT
-43 SFASITAMIGLGLG
+43 SFASIAAMVGLGLG

-71 EETISNKIAGFDG
+71 EETISSKIAGFDG
-84 HIRVQHFLFKP
+84 HIRIQHFLFKP
-95 VTPYKTKLDSI
+95 VTPYKTRLDSI
-106 LTANNSSFSTAA
+106 LTASNVSFSTAA

-128 GRSAEGILIIGHDN
+128 GRSAEGILIVGHGD
-142 DGLPKSIYNMMRK
+142 DALPKSINQMMRK
-155 GSANLKSGNI
+155 GSAYLQKGNI
-165 VIGSDLASALKVSVG
+165 VIGDDLAAALKVKV
-180 DNLVLV
+180 DDKLVLV
-186 DMKSMVTLSSS
+186 DMKSMVSISSG

-202 ATVSGIFKSGLQE
+202 ATVSGIYKSGLQE
-215 YDKSVVYMP
+215 YDKSVVYMTL
-224 IADAQSLFQYG
+224 ADAQTLFQYD

-241 TINLK
+241 TINIK
-246 DGKRAGVLA
+246 DGKQARVLA
-255 ATIEETLGY
+255 SRIEETLGY

-297 LVGVVNIISALTMIV
+297 LVGIVNIISALTMIV
-312 LEKMRSI
+312 LEKIRSI

-348 LAGLGLALILAGIQI
+348 LAGLGVALILAGIQI

-378 HVPILFD
+378 HVPVLFD

-390 LIVMCSF
+390 LIVLCSF
-397 ISSIFAA
+397 ISSILAA

-410 ASSVDPAIAL
+410 ASSVEPAVAL